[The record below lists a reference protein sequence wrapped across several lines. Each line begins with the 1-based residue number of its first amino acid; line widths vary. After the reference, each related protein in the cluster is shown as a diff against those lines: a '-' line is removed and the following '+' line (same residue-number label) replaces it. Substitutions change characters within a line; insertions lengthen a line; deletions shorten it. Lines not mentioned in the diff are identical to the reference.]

1 MEASSAPEPLKPRS
15 SAEVKAEIEA
25 ERAQLESDIGSL
37 RGETEDLVAKVKR
50 KLPFI
55 AAAGV
60 AVGAAYAYI
69 RRRRSSD
76 S

>member
-1 MEASSAPEPLKPRS
+1 MEASSPTDPPKTRS

-25 ERAQLESDIGSL
+25 ERAGLESDIQSL
-37 RGETEDLVAKVKR
+37 RGETESLVAKIKR

-60 AVGAAYAYI
+60 AAGAAYAYL
-69 RRRRSSD
+69 RRRGGGD